1 MKKAFHRIGVAENAR
16 TGKRTKNGQHVT
28 GGLAAEVYRKSNE
41 KEEKKRETR
50 RPILAKWAFRA
61 RGTEDGTRTKGATKR
76 RPRISYE
83 SVDKI

>member
-16 TGKRTKNGQHVT
+16 TGKRTKNGQHMTMGFRRRGVLKIK
-28 GGLAAEVYRKSNE
+28 GKRR
-41 KEEKKRETR
+41 EKKRKKK
-50 RPILAKWAFRA
+50 PILAKWAFRA
-61 RGTEDGTRTKGATKR
+61 RGTEDGRRTKGATKR

>member
-1 MKKAFHRIGVAENAR
+1 MKSRVQWGF
-16 TGKRTKNGQHVT
+16 
-28 GGLAAEVYRKSNE
+28 AAEVYRKSNE
-41 KEEKKRETR
+41 KEEKKREKK

-61 RGTEDGTRTKGATKR
+61 RGTEDGRATKGATKR

>member
-1 MKKAFHRIGVAENAR
+1 MKKAFHCIGVAENAR
-16 TGKRTKNGQHVT
+16 TGKRTKNGQHMTRGFCRRGVSKIK
-28 GGLAAEVYRKSNE
+28 RKRR
-41 KEEKKRETR
+41 EKKRKKKT
-50 RPILAKWAFRA
+50 ILAKWAFRA